1 MYRKLAAHAGGPA
14 GARRRQAKR
23 RTLPARSAA
32 AWAPAPSGPPANAAR
47 EFRRSSWH
55 GCKRANCSRGRR
67 LWPAAGGG
75 RHTRWQERRW
85 CWRPLVADLSCEPG
99 PSSTIISKFL
109 GNFIP
114 VALAE
119 WLRRW
124 PAKPLCS
131 ARVGS
136 SPSGDEI
143 SFFCINLTPPPRS
156 CRLAGLLA
164 VWPSQTVLGVLACP
178 SCVVHFAASDDRT
191 GCIFL
196 RWNGGTLFESAHRL
210 IW

>member
-1 MYRKLAAHAGGPA
+1 MPAQGRRAPGG
-14 GARRRQAKR
+14 GRR
-23 RTLPARSAA
+23 SEG
-32 AWAPAPSGPPANAAR
+32 PS
-47 EFRRSSWH
+47 RSSWH

-75 RHTRWQERRW
+75 RHTRRQERRW

-143 SFFCINLTPPPRS
+143 SFFAPTTYPQTTSSFWADGANAHHQLRAIV
-156 CRLAGLLA
+156 AGPVALA
-164 VWPSQTVLGVLACP
+164 VLGFGPGPMGMTGAVYTVPSDHYWEV
-178 SCVVHFAASDDRT
+178 
-191 GCIFL
+191 I
-196 RWNGGTLFESAHRL
+196 
-210 IW
+210 